1 MVNNMIIRLG
11 YVAIN
16 LTLDITASKTI
27 TYTNYLKLKENEK
40 IIKLDSLIK
49 ENFENLKQ
57 IMTYNFK
64 NEIHFYRLSPNIIPL
79 ATHPK
84 IKNNYINKYKKQFEN
99 IGFMS
104 KLYNIR
110 LDTHPNHFCI
120 LNSNKKEVL
129 NNSIK
134 TLKYHYD
141 IFKTMKINGKAILH
155 IGGVYDNKEKA
166 IQRFIENFKKLDKE
180 IQKII
185 ILENDDKIYNIKDT
199 LYICETLGIPMV
211 LDYHHYLC
219 NNEKEKIEDY
229 LPRIIKTWKKEKLNP
244 KIHFSSPKNK
254 KEFRSHS
261 NYINSNDFIKFI
273 NIIKKYNTNI
283 DIMLECKAKDEAM
296 FKLIRQL
303 KYKTNYYFINET
315 TFEVN
320 KEHPLDKDLQD

>member
-1 MVNNMIIRLG
+1 MIIRLG

-273 NIIKKYNTNI
+273 NIIKKYNTDI